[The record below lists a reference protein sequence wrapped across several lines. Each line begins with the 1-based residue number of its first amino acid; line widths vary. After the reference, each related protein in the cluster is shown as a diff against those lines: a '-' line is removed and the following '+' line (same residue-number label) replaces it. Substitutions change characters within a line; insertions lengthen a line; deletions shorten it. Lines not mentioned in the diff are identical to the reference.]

1 MTRKEKISMKSDKH
15 IVRSYRPYGIKVIHD
30 DDDDLRFADPYADSE
45 EPEYFRK
52 KRNYITG
59 DQVGDH
65 AD

>member
-1 MTRKEKISMKSDKH
+1 MTDGVEI
-15 IVRSYRPYGIKVIHD
+15 IHD